1 MSGGNVEL
9 GEALDE
15 ASSSNIAGSCRFSAP
30 SFMFNQPE
38 ILSQYEARVNLRVR
52 TCFFALN

>member
-38 ILSQYEARVNLRVR
+38 IYYAKVG
-52 TCFFALN
+52 